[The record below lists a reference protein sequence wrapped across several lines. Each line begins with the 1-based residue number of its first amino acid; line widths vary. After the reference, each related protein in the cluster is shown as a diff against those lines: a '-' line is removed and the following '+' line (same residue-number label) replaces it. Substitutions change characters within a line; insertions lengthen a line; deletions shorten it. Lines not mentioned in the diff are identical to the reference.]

1 MPLPLRR
8 TAGEL
13 AASLGAEL
21 IGPDLFLERLGS
33 LESADSGDLSFVDE
47 GTRPSRALHSR
58 AGVLVC
64 PYPLREAFAGR
75 SLLLHPAPRLALLHL
90 LEGPCSPP
98 PVQERWLGE
107 DELVAR
113 FGSCARGA
121 HVDAG
126 AGIDPSV
133 RLAPGVVVHERTR
146 VAEGCVLEPGAI
158 LFPGTILDRNCHV
171 GAHTVLG
178 SQGFGLVAGIGGFAP
193 LPHHAGVHLGEGVR
207 LGSQCNVA
215 AGLLDPTFL
224 DRSCQID
231 AQVQIGHN
239 CRVGARTRIAA
250 QVGLSGSVTLGEDCL
265 VGGQAGFADHVRLG
279 DGCVVAARAGV
290 TRPWP
295 AGTQLGGFPA
305 QPITL
310 WRREVARGRQAPPPH
325 RP

>member
-1 MPLPLRR
+1 MPLPLLR

-21 IGPDLFLERLGS
+21 VGPDQSLERLGS

-47 GTRPSRALHSR
+47 ATRPSRALHSR
-58 AGVLVC
+58 AGALLC
-64 PYPLREAFAGR
+64 PFALREVLAGR
-75 SLLLHPAPRLALLHL
+75 TLLLHPAPRLALQHL
-90 LEGPCSPP
+90 LEGPCAPP
-98 PVQERWLGE
+98 PLQERWLGE
-107 DELVAR
+107 DEVLAR
-113 FGSCARGA
+113 FGSRAHGT

-126 AGIDPSV
+126 AEVDPSV
-133 RLAPGVVVHERTR
+133 HLSPGVVVHGRTK

-158 LFPGTILDRNCHV
+158 LFPGTILDRNCHI

-193 LPHHAGVHLGEGVR
+193 LPHHAGVRLGEGVR
-207 LGSQCNVA
+207 LGPQCNVA

-279 DGCVVAARAGV
+279 DGCVVAARSGV

-305 QPITL
+305 QPISL
-310 WRREVARGRQAPPPH
+310 WRREVARGRQSPPH
-325 RP
+325 RHP